1 MFHVEQIVISVY
13 KTYYYKQ
20 SNKMDMFHVEQN
32 V

>member
-13 KTYYYKQ
+13 KTYYKQ
-20 SNKMDMFHVEQN
+20 SNKLDMFHVEQS

>member
-13 KTYYYKQ
+13 ITYYKQ